1 MQGAGVSEMSSRLFI
16 VLLGLVGLA
25 CSPIRS
31 AKAQE
36 PTPLPNSTLT
46 LHAGTRIV
54 LTDVTV
60 TDRHGNPVHGLP
72 ASAFHIS
79 DNNEPEVLAS
89 FDEHTDAP
97 FTLSPAPAAPNGT
110 FSNDSLQHLPPL
122 LNVLVLDT
130 TNLNLPDQMYLSLQ
144 LTKFVNALPEGRP
157 IAIFNRHGDNAV
169 ILQTFTSDHALLLAA
184 VRKALPHIVLTG
196 REYRSDIETLHQIA
210 SYLSQVP
217 GRKNVLW
224 FSGGSTAFLLDP
236 LPEANPA
243 APASPIAAAAP
254 PTAGPPAG
262 PTSTF
267 TPTTVNAE
275 RTRQVYDE
283 LEAARIAVYPIDAR
297 SLTVENSYSLG
308 AQQTQMND
316 TAEATG
322 GQAFF
327 NKNGLQQIASHIVS
341 TDSSFY
347 TLSYSPHNL
356 HYDNKWH
363 TVRVTL
369 DGTPYH
375 LSYRRGYFAD
385 PAGTPSPGISQKP
398 PATLLANDSSPAAP
412 DIRSAPIIFQATVL
426 PASDPALA
434 AETDFVRIH
443 PPLPPKKG
451 VTPVTIRY
459 SLPAD
464 AFTTQPVDGKHRAVA
479 VVAVLALDHD
489 GLRVAQ
495 HADEVTL
502 NFGRANSDHPIKIEQ
517 QIDLAKGD
525 TFLDLV
531 VWDTITGRTGTL
543 QVPLQV
549 PPPPK

>member
-1 MQGAGVSEMSSRLFI
+1 MPIRSFFA
-16 VLLGLVGLA
+16 LVGL
-25 CSPIRS
+25 CTLSPLVLTS
-31 AKAQE
+31 SGQ
-36 PTPLPNSTLT
+36 TPADTSPTLT

-89 FDEHTDAP
+89 FDEHVDAP
-97 FTLSPAPAAPNGT
+97 SILSPTPAAPAGT
-110 FSNDSLQHLPPL
+110 FSNGSLQHLSPL
-122 LNVLVLDT
+122 LNILVLDT

-157 IAIFNRHGDNAV
+157 IAIFNRHGDTAV

-196 REYRSDIETLHQIA
+196 REYRSDIETLHQVA

-243 APASPIAAAAP
+243 APASPIAAATP
-254 PTAGPPAG
+254 PTAAPPAG

-267 TPTTVNAE
+267 TPTTVNAD

-283 LEAARIAVYPIDAR
+283 LEAARIAVYPIDVR
-297 SLTVENSYSLG
+297 SLTVENSYSMG
-308 AQQTQMND
+308 AQQTQMNG

-327 NKNGLQQIASHIVS
+327 NKSGIQQIASHIVS

-347 TLSYSPHNL
+347 TLSYSPHNFR
-356 HYDNKWH
+356 YDNKWH

-385 PAGTPSPGISQKP
+385 PAGDPVSGSSHKP
-398 PATLLANDSSPAAP
+398 PASLLTDGSTPTTP

-426 PASDPALA
+426 PASDPTLA
-434 AETDFVRIH
+434 SETDFVRIH

-451 VTPVTIRY
+451 VTPITIRY

-479 VVAVLALDHD
+479 VVAVLALDHE

-502 NFGRANSDHPIKIEQ
+502 NFTSANSDHPIKIEQ
-517 QIDLAKGD
+517 QLDLAKGD
-525 TFLDLV
+525 TFLNLV
-531 VWDTITGRTGTL
+531 VWDTLTGRTGTL

-549 PPPPK
+549 PSPPK